1 MNTKELVV
9 GQRIGISYRESSYNI
24 TAEIGI
30 IAAVTPTGQ
39 VRLQDGR
46 RFSPNGVEMGD
57 MYIRKHLCS
66 LERVQEIVEEK
77 QRRELEKSQEKEA
90 FNESPEGKQK
100 QAVSAA
106 VSGLIATLNQ
116 HGYYADVDGH
126 MDVMES
132 QIKSLVEEYLQ
143 EHPPIN

>member
-1 MNTKELVV
+1 MNIKELVV
-9 GQRIGISYRESSYNI
+9 GQQIGISYRESNYNT

-30 IAAVTPTGQ
+30 VAAVTPTGQ

-57 MYIRKHLCS
+57 MYIRKRLCS
-66 LERVQEIVEEK
+66 LERVQEIVAEQK
-77 QRRELEKSQEKEA
+77 RRELEKRQKKEA
-90 FNESPEGKQK
+90 FNASPEGKQE

-106 VSGLIATLNQ
+106 VAGLIAALNQ
-116 HGYYADVDGH
+116 HDYYADVDGH

-132 QIKSLVEEYLQ
+132 QIKRLVKEYVA
-143 EHPPIN
+143 EHPPIE